1 MSCTACPRVRV
12 CSSWLCTPN
21 VSGRIGGTTV
31 ASFPRSLLAVALGVL
46 ALTLLG
52 CTGGPG
58 RSSPAA
64 PDPRIDGLQAGLAA
78 VQGRL
83 NEIDRQLAKLQTP
96 TPSSTASAA
105 ATATPDA
112 RPTPATATPPPNPT
126 PGPPPADVEAVI
138 QSEREQAPTD
148 AAAAAAPTA
157 TPLPA
162 TAAIATPTAVAVA
175 PQVTGPLR
183 VNVYRNVDL
192 IIEPGQPLAGRDIAF
207 TLQGLDAWQPVT
219 IEFVDP
225 NGKPAEWAR
234 WDEAHFPRTDGLPVT
249 ELTLH
254 ADSEGMARW
263 SRVATLDSEGIWS
276 LRINSYDRT
285 DTVSYPLTQ
294 LQQPAAELVS
304 NGVDFRMVQ
313 GLVSDSYASALV
325 PAALALDL
333 QSHLAWVATRLSEG
347 YGLQS
352 SVIPDIYLT
361 GNRGILEQA
370 SRAIGVVLG
379 FEDGYFISRGDR
391 PAIYMRT
398 DSWRTSVERL
408 LTHEYVHLTLSKL
421 EGNTPLPTWL
431 EEGLAVYIEHE
442 LGLLSTEPD
451 IARRSLYSSAI
462 TAVDAARV
470 RSLTSEGTRKQG
482 FVECSA

>member
-1 MSCTACPRVRV
+1 M
-12 CSSWLCTPN
+12 
-21 VSGRIGGTTV
+21 
-31 ASFPRSLLAVALGVL
+31 
-46 ALTLLG
+46 
-52 CTGGPG
+52 
-58 RSSPAA
+58 
-64 PDPRIDGLQAGLAA
+64 
-78 VQGRL
+78 
-83 NEIDRQLAKLQTP
+83 
-96 TPSSTASAA
+96 
-105 ATATPDA
+105 
-112 RPTPATATPPPNPT
+112 
-126 PGPPPADVEAVI
+126 
-138 QSEREQAPTD
+138 
-148 AAAAAAPTA
+148 
-157 TPLPA
+157 
-162 TAAIATPTAVAVA
+162 
-175 PQVTGPLR
+175 
-183 VNVYRNVDL
+183 
-192 IIEPGQPLAGRDIAF
+192 
-207 TLQGLDAWQPVT
+207 
-219 IEFVDP
+219 
-225 NGKPAEWAR
+225 
-234 WDEAHFPRTDGLPVT
+234 
-249 ELTLH
+249 
-254 ADSEGMARW
+254 
-263 SRVATLDSEGIWS
+263 
-276 LRINSYDRT
+276 
-285 DTVSYPLTQ
+285 
-294 LQQPAAELVS
+294 
-304 NGVDFRMVQ
+304 
-313 GLVSDSYASALV
+313 

-462 TAVDAARV
+462 TAVNAARV